1 MATYTNQ
8 LVVYQSGS
16 IKKTAA
22 DDVIEFEGSFSIED
36 GAYDLDIK
44 SHDGTNG
51 LKLDGTLVTASAAE
65 MNYLSGVTL
74 GTSAASKALTADA
87 SNNVG
92 LGGNLIITGDL
103 TVNGD
108 TTTVSTTNTVVADKL
123 LELGN
128 GTTGAPSG
136 DAGIIIE
143 RGDSDNAIIAWDESA
158 DVFTLGT
165 TTATGASTGDLTITA
180 AGLSISQ
187 LTLGGTV
194 ISSTAAEL
202 NILDD
207 ASVTTA
213 EINILDGD
221 TAATAISVVDADR
234 FILNDDGT
242 MIQIQASVLK
252 SYINSNVTASSI
264 AADDIAAGDAAVTI
278 ETTSGNVSIKD
289 FGQGST
295 QLEILGANSQDFASG
310 NIVTIASG
318 ASGGLT
324 LADKDSDFIWPA
336 GVAIE
341 ASLNSARSGSAANI
355 DVVTVHGSKVSVS
368 LPSSN
373 IDLGG
378 VLYLGDAGEATATA
392 PTAGQVWRLGF
403 STEDHSV
410 DAVTSCEIIWMPQF
424 IADLG

>member
-1 MATYTNQ
+1 MATYTDQ

-22 DDVIEFEGSFSIED
+22 DDIIQITGSFHVED

-51 LKLDGTLVTASAAE
+51 LKLASTLVTSTAAE
-65 MNYLSGVTL
+65 INYLSGITL
-74 GTSAASKALTADA
+74 GTSAESKAVTADS

-92 LGGNLIITGDL
+92 LGGNLVVTGNL
-103 TVNGD
+103 TVNGT
-108 TTTVSTTNTVVADKL
+108 TTTVATTNTVVADKL

-128 GTTGAPSG
+128 GTTGTPSG

-165 TTATGASTGDLTITA
+165 TAATGSSTGDLTITA

-187 LTLGGTV
+187 LTLGGTL
-194 ISSTAAEL
+194 ISSDAAEI
-202 NILDD
+202 NKLDG
-207 ASVTTA
+207 ATVTTA

-221 TAATAISVVDADR
+221 TSATSITVEDADR
-234 FILNDDGT
+234 FVLNDNGS
-242 MIQIQASVLK
+242 MIQIAASVLK
-252 SYINSNVTASSI
+252 SYINTNVTASSI
-264 AADDIAAGDAAVTI
+264 AADDIVSGDAAVTI
-278 ETTSGNVSIKD
+278 QTTSGNVDIKD

-295 QLEILGANSQDFASG
+295 QLGILGSNSQDFAAG
-310 NIVTIASG
+310 NVVTIAAG

-324 LADKDSDFIWPA
+324 LADKDSSGIWPA

-355 DVVTVHGSKVSVS
+355 DVVTVHGSKVSVN

-373 IDLGG
+373 VNLGG
-378 VLYLGDAGEATATA
+378 VLYLGDTGEATASA

-410 DAVTSCEIIWMPQF
+410 DATTSCEIIWMPQF

>member
-1 MATYTNQ
+1 MATYTDQ

-16 IKKTAA
+16 IKKIAA
-22 DDVIEFEGSFSIED
+22 DDVVQITGSFHVED
-36 GAYDLDIK
+36 GTYDLDIK

-51 LKLDGTLVTASAAE
+51 LKLASVLVTSTAAE
-65 MNYLSGVTL
+65 MNYLSGITL
-74 GTSAASKALTADA
+74 GTSAASKAVTADA

-92 LGGNLIITGDL
+92 LGGNLVVSGDL
-103 TVNGD
+103 SVNGT
-108 TTTVSTTNTVVADKL
+108 TTTVATTNTVVSDKL

-128 GTTGAPSG
+128 GTTGTPSG

-165 TTATGASTGDLTITA
+165 TTATGASTGDLTITT

-187 LTLGGTV
+187 LTLEGTT
-194 ISSTAAEL
+194 ITSGAGEL
-202 NILDD
+202 NKLDG
-207 ASVTTA
+207 ATVTTA

-221 TAATAISVVDADR
+221 NTATAITVVDADR
-234 FILNDDGT
+234 LILNDNGT

-264 AADDIAAGDAAVTI
+264 AADDISAGDAAVTI
-278 ETTSGNVSIKD
+278 ETTSGNVNIKD

-324 LADKDSDFIWPA
+324 LADKDSTGIWPA

-341 ASLNSARSGSAANI
+341 ASLNSSRSGSAANI

-378 VLYLGDAGEATATA
+378 VLYLGDGGEATASA

-424 IADLG
+424 IADLS